1 MRQKIDMA
9 LKEEFRTQGNFLFK
23 YRSYIPI
30 TIALLGFG
38 VYYLKELNSA
48 GLSFISTNIY
58 ELICI
63 FISLLGFLVRF
74 IAVGYSGKKTSGRN
88 TKEGQIAESVNSTG
102 IYSIVRHP
110 LYFGNFLIWF
120 GIAAFT
126 QNLWFLVAFIFM
138 YWVYY
143 ERIMFAE
150 EEFMR
155 EKFGDEYINWA
166 NTVPAF
172 IPAFRKIVKADY
184 KFQWKKVIRQEKSGL
199 LNLFIIIFLL
209 DIIRQF
215 ATTKTF
221 SIANDYKF
229 YAFVVVLV
237 YYIIVKIIQKTSTP
251 V

>member
-1 MRQKIDMA
+1 MA

-30 TIALLGFG
+30 TIALLGFV
-38 VYYLKELNSA
+38 VYYLKELNGA
-48 GLSFISTNIY
+48 NLPFLSKNIY
-58 ELICI
+58 ELICVI
-63 FISLLGFLVRF
+63 VSLLGFLVRF
-74 IAVGYSGKKTSGRN
+74 IAVGYSGNKTSGRN
-88 TKEGQIAESVNSTG
+88 TKEGQVAESINSTG
-102 IYSIVRHP
+102 IYSLVRHP

-126 QNLWFLVAFIFM
+126 LNLWFLVAFVFM

-155 EKFGDEYINWA
+155 EKFGDQYTNWA

-172 IPAFRKIVKADY
+172 IPALRKIKKPDY

-199 LNLFIIIFLL
+199 LNLFIIIFLF
-209 DIIRQF
+209 DVVSQF
-215 ATTKTF
+215 ATSKTF
-221 SIANDYKF
+221 SISNDYRF

-237 YYIIVKIIQKTSTP
+237 YYIVVKIIQKSSKKA
-251 V
+251 